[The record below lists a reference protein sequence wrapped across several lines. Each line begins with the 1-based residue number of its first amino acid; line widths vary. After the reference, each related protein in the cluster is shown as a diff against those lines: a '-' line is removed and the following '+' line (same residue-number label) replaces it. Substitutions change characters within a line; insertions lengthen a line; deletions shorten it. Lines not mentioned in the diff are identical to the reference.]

1 MQCGC
6 RLSYCPKVCADTK
19 KISANANRTPVLGGK
34 GTNKIRIT
42 QTFTVKKFY
51 TPNESPP
58 ASLSTRLLGGCL
70 ILTCVNVVTL

>member
-6 RLSYCPKVCADTK
+6 RLSYCPKVCACTK
-19 KISANANRTPVLGGK
+19 KISANANRAPVLGGK

-51 TPNESPP
+51 TPTKVLQQ
-58 ASLSTRLLGGCL
+58 ASQHVCLGAA
-70 ILTCVNVVTL
+70 